1 MRDQIP
7 ADGAAA
13 MSDDPFALRYG
24 PWAVIAG
31 GSEGIGAAFADR
43 LAAAGVN
50 LLLIARK
57 PEPLEAVAGEVRDRH
72 GVEVRTLSL
81 DLTAAEAAERIA
93 AAASGCEVGM
103 LIYNAGADSR
113 FAAFLERPLEESERM
128 VMLNVM
134 TPMRLI
140 RHFAPAMTARR
151 RGGVIVC
158 SSLAGLA
165 GTPGNGVYSAAK
177 AFENTFCEVLW
188 AELGR
193 QGVEVLA
200 CIVPLTRTPAMER
213 LGLNF
218 DGPLLKAADPFDI
231 ADEALGALGQ
241 GPALHAGG
249 QHERAMLVRAMPRDE
264 AVRAMSKTTDS
275 TH

>member
-1 MRDQIP
+1 
-7 ADGAAA
+7 
-13 MSDDPFALRYG
+13 
-24 PWAVIAG
+24 
-31 GSEGIGAAFADR
+31 
-43 LAAAGVN
+43 
-50 LLLIARK
+50 
-57 PEPLEAVAGEVRDRH
+57 
-72 GVEVRTLSL
+72 VRTLSV
-81 DLTAAEAAERIA
+81 DLTAADAAERVVEAAE
-93 AAASGCEVGM
+93 GCEVGM

-113 FAAFLERPLEESERM
+113 FGAFLDRPLAEAERM

-134 TPMRLI
+134 TPMRLL
-140 RHFAPAMTARR
+140 RYFAPGMAARG

-165 GTPGNGVYSAAK
+165 GTPGVGVYSAAK

-188 AELGR
+188 AELGG
-193 QGVEVLA
+193 QGVDVLA

-218 DGPLLKAADPFDI
+218 DGPILKAADPFDI
-231 ADEALGALGQ
+231 ADEALANLGA

-249 QHERAMLVRAMPRDE
+249 QHERAMQVRAMSRDE